1 MINKILPTL
10 FMAGVIVFASN
21 ASAVRQGY
29 DTAVAII
36 SSNVDEFCGCAA
48 FLVPGLPNSFDSSF
62 SSCHQNWVTFDCEV
76 NFSAAGN
83 TKSKAA
89 TAFSQAQ
96 LGYITQKKVFIGV
109 ESSQSKDGYCW
120 ATRVDVDQAP
130 LP

>member
-1 MINKILPTL
+1 MLNRTL
-10 FMAGVIVFASN
+10 SALLVAGMLGLASN

-29 DTAVAII
+29 DTTVAII
-36 SSNVDEFCGCAA
+36 SSNVDEFGGCAA
-48 FLVPGLPNSFDSSF
+48 FLVPGLPGSFDSSF
-62 SSCHQNWVTFDCEV
+62 SSCHQNWVTFDCEG

-120 ATRVDVDQAP
+120 ATRVDVDQAN